1 MDKNLALEFVRVT
14 EMAALSCS
22 PLTGRGDEKAADQA
36 AVDSMRR
43 GFDSIDMRGRVVIGE
58 GERDEAPM
66 LYIGEEVGRRE
77 DKDPEI
83 DIALDPLEGTT
94 ICATGGAGALSVV
107 AVAEKGNFLF
117 APDTYME
124 KVAVGPKAYGAVSLE
139 KSPVEN
145 VISVAEALSKR
156 VQDTTVVILDRPRH
170 AQMIN
175 NIRDLG
181 AKIRLISDGDISVA
195 LAAAWEDSGID
206 ILLGTGGAP
215 EGVITAAALKCLGGD
230 FQGRL
235 KWRSEDEKARALKM
249 GVTDLDK
256 IYSRDE
262 LAKGDVMFVATGVTD
277 GPLLKGV
284 RTLSNHKA
292 RTESI
297 VMRSKTETV
306 RRIDAL
312 HNLSKKPNARRPEE
326 YVDKGL

>member
-22 PLTGRGDEKAADQA
+22 PFMGRGDEKAADQA

-43 GFDSIDMRGRVVIGE
+43 GFDSIHMRGRVVIGE

-66 LYIGEEVGRRE
+66 LYIGEEVGRRAE
-77 DKDPEI
+77 HDPEI

-94 ICATGGAGALSVV
+94 ICATGGPGALSVV

-124 KVAVGPKAYGAVSLE
+124 KVAVGPKAYGVVSLE
-139 KSPVEN
+139 KSPTEN
-145 VISVAEALSKR
+145 IKAVAKALSKT

-170 AQMIN
+170 KEMIDE
-175 NIRDLG
+175 IRRLG
-181 AKIRLISDGDISVA
+181 ARIRLISDGDISVA
-195 LAAAWEDSGID
+195 LAASWEDSGID

-235 KWRSEDEKARALKM
+235 KWRSEDEKKRALTM
-249 GVTDLDK
+249 GVDDPEK
-256 IYSRDE
+256 IYTRDE

-284 RTLSNHKA
+284 RALPNHKA
-292 RTESI
+292 LTESI
-297 VMRSKTETV
+297 VMRSKTETI
-306 RRIDAL
+306 RRIEAT
-312 HNLSKKPNARRPEE
+312 HNLLKKPEARRPE
-326 YVDKGL
+326 GL